1 MSFSHFLYT
10 DQWFEI
16 ICVDLFYDASNHVIA
31 SLLGQI
37 NVIMGDLNLI
47 NNEHVSMLST
57 M

>member
-1 MSFSHFLYT
+1 MTCSNYFYT

-16 ICVDLFYDASNHVIA
+16 IRVELFYDASNDVIA

-37 NVIMGDLNLI
+37 NVAVGDLNLI